1 MLDFIAKYWLEFVFG
16 LISSGL
22 ICWVKYDIKQFQK
35 RQARDRDDFKK
46 EVEDEVQVK
55 IDQTEAA
62 LRKADTNIEA
72 SIEVVTNQIENL
84 TAGVLSLQGKEFRAR
99 CHELLAPDH
108 VITLDEF
115 EEITEDHDAYNGL
128 GGNHKGDLL
137 FNAVVEKFKSQ
148 VTK

>member
-1 MLDFIAKYWLEFVFG
+1 MLEFIAQYWLEFVLG

-35 RQARDRDDFKK
+35 KQSRDKEDFKK
-46 EVEDEVQVK
+46 EIEAEVQAK
-55 IDQTEAA
+55 IDKTEAD
-62 LRKADTNIEA
+62 LRKVDTNIEA
-72 SIEVVTNQIENL
+72 SQEVLMNQIENL

-99 CHELLAPDH
+99 CRELLDADH
-108 VITLDEF
+108 VITVDEF

-137 FNAVVEKFKSQ
+137 FNAVVKKFNSQ
-148 VTK
+148 LNK

>member
-55 IDQTEAA
+55 ID
-62 LRKADTNIEA
+62 
-72 SIEVVTNQIENL
+72 
-84 TAGVLSLQGKEFRAR
+84 
-99 CHELLAPDH
+99 
-108 VITLDEF
+108 
-115 EEITEDHDAYNGL
+115 
-128 GGNHKGDLL
+128 
-137 FNAVVEKFKSQ
+137 
-148 VTK
+148 